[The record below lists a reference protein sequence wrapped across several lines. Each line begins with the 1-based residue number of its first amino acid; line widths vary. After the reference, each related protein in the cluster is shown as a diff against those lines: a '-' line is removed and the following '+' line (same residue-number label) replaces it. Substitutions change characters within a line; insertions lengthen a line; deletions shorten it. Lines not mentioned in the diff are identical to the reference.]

1 MREISTSK
9 PAEKGQEAQ
18 VNSIYMMAHS
28 GARGSPAQMRQLA
41 GMRGLMA
48 KPSGEIIESPIIS
61 NFKEGL
67 SVLEYFNSTHGARK
81 GLADTALKTANSGY
95 LTRRL
100 VDVAQDCIIT
110 EEDCGTTRGI
120 KVRAI
125 IDAGTVV
132 ASLASRIL
140 GRTTAEDVRDPSS
153 NEVLVANGTLL
164 EEPHV
169 EQLVKAGV
177 QEIKIRSVLTCETT
191 SGVLRQVLRAR
202 SRPRH
207 AGQHGRGGGRH
218 RRAVD
223 RRAGHPAHHAHV
235 PHRRRGADLGAVVRR
250 VELRGHRQ
258 DQEQE
263 RRAQF
268 GRRSDRD
275 GPQPDRRRHRSG
287 RHRAGRAPHPVRRAA
302 EGRRRRADQARPA
315 HRRVGSL
322 HPPDPHRG
330 RGHGRLRGSG
340 RGPVDDRDARR
351 IDRHRQARGHRLAQR
366 APPAASRTCVRR
378 W

>member
-1 MREISTSK
+1 MKKVEGGR
-9 PAEKGQEAQ
+9 AAQ

-48 KPSGEIIESPIIS
+48 KPSGEIIETPIIS

-110 EEDCGTTRGI
+110 TEDCGTSAGI

-132 ASLASRIL
+132 ASLGQPHPRPHH
-140 GRTTAEDVRDPSS
+140 GRGRA
-153 NEVLVANGTLL
+153 
-164 EEPHV
+164 
-169 EQLVKAGV
+169 
-177 QEIKIRSVLTCETT
+177 RSVLAQGGRQERHAA
-191 SGVLRQVLRAR
+191 GRAGGRGDRRRGRAGAAHPLGAHLRDDQRRVRQVLRAR

-235 PHRRRGADLGAVVRR
+235 PHRRRGADLRAVLHRVRTST
-250 VELRGHRQ
+250 
-258 DQEQE
+258 
-263 RRAQF
+263 A
-268 GRRSDRD
+268 RSR
-275 GPQPDRRRHRSG
+275 
-287 RHRAGRAPHPVRRAA
+287 
-302 EGRRRRADQARPA
+302 
-315 HRRVGSL
+315 
-322 HPPDPHRG
+322 
-330 RGHGRLRGSG
+330 
-340 RGPVDDRDARR
+340 
-351 IDRHRQARGHRLAQR
+351 
-366 APPAASRTCVRR
+366 SRTRTS
-378 W
+378 